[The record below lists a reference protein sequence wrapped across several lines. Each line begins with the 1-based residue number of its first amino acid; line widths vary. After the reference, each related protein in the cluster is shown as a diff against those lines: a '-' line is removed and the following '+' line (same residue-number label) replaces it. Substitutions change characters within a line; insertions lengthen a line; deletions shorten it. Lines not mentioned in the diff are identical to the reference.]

1 MSKTDEQ
8 IFFESLN
15 EKQRRQYAALKA
27 NEPGYFGVRQ
37 GAEKLGIHPPTM
49 RVGQKQLVELQ
60 SGGNVSKRI
69 REVGGGRKKNSKMS
83 RL

>member
-27 NEPGYFGVRQ
+27 NELGYLGVGQ
-37 GAEKLGIHPPTM
+37 VAERLGINRHTI
-49 RVGQKQLVELQ
+49 RVGQKELVEIAKG
-60 SGGNVSKRI
+60 SEISARI
-69 REVGGGRKKNSKMS
+69 RQVGGGRKKT
-83 RL
+83 RQ